1 EARSRHQDGSYRW
14 VELVQV
20 NLFDDPEI
28 GAMVSGFADIS
39 DPRGDVAGPAFENL
53 VEASPDVMGT
63 IGLDGTITW
72 ISSAIDDMLGREAE
86 EMTGRPAWDFIHP
99 DDVDAAAERLGGAL
113 DRIDSVNPIAVRASH
128 ADGGWL
134 PVEIAGGSLR
144 D

>member
-63 IGLDGTITW
+63 IDVDGTITW
-72 ISSAIDDMLGREAE
+72 ISLAIHEMLGREADD
-86 EMTGRPAWDFIHP
+86 MIGRPAREVIHP
-99 DDVDAAAERLGGAL
+99 DDIDAAAERLGSAL

-128 ADGGWL
+128 IDGSWVS
-134 PVEIAGGSLR
+134 VEI
-144 D
+144 